1 MIKSIILIQINMK
14 IQNKNNK
21 LKMYVNNLK
30 SKLINK
36 IRQTIK

>member
-1 MIKSIILIQINMK
+1 MK